1 MTKNSEPKMIPVHI
15 DKNLAELCL
24 LMARIFETL
33 PPKQLLKC
41 QAMIEKPIHN
51 KKTAATVAALAMNC
65 GFVFAM
71 QLREL
76 QKQHMEKQNGNDSDP
91 TQKSR

>member
-15 DKNLAELCL
+15 DNNLAELCL
-24 LMARIFETL
+24 LMARIFEAL
-33 PPKQLLKC
+33 PPKELLKC
-41 QAMIEKPIHN
+41 KAMIEKPIHN
-51 KKTAATVAALAMNC
+51 KAKAATVAALAMNC

-76 QKQHMEKQNGNDSDP
+76 QKQHTEKSTNAAND
-91 TQKSR
+91 TETN